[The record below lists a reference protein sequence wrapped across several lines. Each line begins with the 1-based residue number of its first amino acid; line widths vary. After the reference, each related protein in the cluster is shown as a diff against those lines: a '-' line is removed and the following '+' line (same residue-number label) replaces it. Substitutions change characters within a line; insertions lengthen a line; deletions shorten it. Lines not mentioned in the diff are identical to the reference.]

1 MTYLIKTSL
10 NIILLWM
17 DLPLCA
23 ATHPPIS
30 SEVKQFPLFI
40 PYYALIGEEESEFL
54 SLEIVAKFRF

>member
-1 MTYLIKTSL
+1 
-10 NIILLWM
+10 M